1 MRRPPDKDGQPALSE
16 RDVDTSN
23 ATLNTLFGGARQ
35 KKAWMVAGA
44 PVRPTPRT
52 NVSRTALPPAAMAQK

>member
-35 KKAWMVAGA
+35 KSWMVAGA

-52 NVSRTALPPAAMAQK
+52 NISRTALPPVAMAQK

>member
-23 ATLNTLFGGARQ
+23 ATLNTLFGARQ
-35 KKAWMVAGA
+35 KSWMVGVGT

-52 NVSRTALPPAAMAQK
+52 NVSRTALPPVAMAQK

>member
-16 RDVDTSN
+16 RDVDSSN

-35 KKAWMVAGA
+35 KSWMVGAGA
-44 PVRPTPRT
+44 PVRPTPRM
-52 NVSRTALPPAAMAQK
+52 NVSRTALPSAAMAQK